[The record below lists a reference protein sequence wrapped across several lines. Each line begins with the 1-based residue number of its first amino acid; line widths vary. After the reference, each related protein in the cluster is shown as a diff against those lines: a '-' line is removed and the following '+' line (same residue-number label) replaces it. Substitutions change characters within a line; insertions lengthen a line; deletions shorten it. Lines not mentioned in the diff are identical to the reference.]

1 MAEILVENV
10 WKEFGQQVV
19 LENLNLKLL
28 SFAFALIL
36 YSLVHG
42 SQDAQRSVQ
51 VDLVVVLPPESAN
64 RVLSNQLPPQVRLT
78 LRGPRAALDELH
90 ADDIGNLQVDVHSGS
105 EKRLTLE
112 PAMVHVPPGVHVEQI
127 DPPSID
133 LLWEDQI
140 VREVPVQVSVVG
152 IPAPGFMVKG
162 APIAD
167 PAFVRVHGPKSEVLV
182 LQHARAEAFDV
193 TGLTENVYS
202 RQLALDKPA
211 GRLTY
216 DASSVQVTT
225 GITREVVERLIPKLP
240 VIAVGQPKAKTTP
253 SEVDVRLVCPPE
265 ILRGLRPEQVVP
277 RVEERSAAASGSES
291 LPVIVEVDRCE
302 VHVTPSA
309 VIVRW

>member
-1 MAEILVENV
+1 MAIDLVERV
-10 WKEFGQQVV
+10 KGS
-19 LENLNLKLL
+19 LTENLNLKLL
-28 SFAFALIL
+28 SFAFALVL

-42 SQDAQRSVQ
+42 SQDAQRSVL

-90 ADDIGNLQVDVHSGS
+90 ADDIGNLQVDVHSGNERRIS
-105 EKRLTLE
+105 LD
-112 PAMVHVPPGVHVEQI
+112 PAMVHVPPGVRVEQI
-127 DPPSID
+127 DPPAID
-133 LLWEDQI
+133 LVWEDQI

-167 PAFVRVHGPKSEVLV
+167 PNSVRVRGPKSEVLV
-182 LQHARAEAFDV
+182 LQHARADAFDV
-193 TGLTENVYS
+193 TGLTENVYP
-202 RQLALDKPA
+202 RQLALDKPL

-216 DASSVQVTT
+216 DTSRVLVTT
-225 GITREVVERLIPKLP
+225 AITREVVERLIPKLP
-240 VIAVGQPKAKTTP
+240 VIVVGQPKAKTTP
-253 SEVDVRLVCPPE
+253 PEVDVRLVCPPE
-265 ILRGLRPEQVVP
+265 ILRGLRAEQVVP
-277 RVEERSAAASGSES
+277 RVEERSIASSGSES

-302 VHVTPSA
+302 THATPSA